1 MSTLAVRPRWPLA
14 LCVEAAAAA
23 GRRLRHLRRA
33 PGRFL
38 GITLNPLVSMLILGY
53 LFQHSITV
61 PGAGSYQEYLFAG
74 AAAQVGL
81 AGIGP
86 SAIAVAGDRDRGLVD
101 RLRSLPIDRGAVLI
115 GHTLADAVVGV
126 LGLAVVTAF
135 GLLIGWRPH
144 GDPLSTVAAFALL
157 ALFGYVM
164 SWVGVLLG
172 MTSRNAESISALAP
186 LVTVVLPF
194 LSNAFLSSA
203 SLPGWL
209 TPIAD
214 WNPVSAVSSA
224 CRALW
229 ANPSGTATS
238 FAGTHPGVVL
248 AAWLGPLLVV
258 SAGLSLRRYR
268 ATG

>member
-1 MSTLAVRPRWPLA
+1 MSTLVVRPPWPLA
-14 LCVEAAAAA
+14 LCVEVFAVA

-74 AAAQVGL
+74 AAVQVGL

-86 SAIAVAGDRDRGLVD
+86 TAIAVAGDRGGGLVD
-101 RLRSLPIDRGAVLI
+101 RLRSLPIARSAVLI
-115 GHTLADAVVGV
+115 GHTLADAVVGT
-126 LGLAVVTAF
+126 LGLTVVTAF
-135 GLLIGWRPH
+135 GLLIGWRTH
-144 GDPLSTVAAFALL
+144 SDPVSTAAAFALL
-157 ALFGYVM
+157 VLFGYVM
-164 SWVGVLLG
+164 GWVGVLLG
-172 MTSRNAESISALAP
+172 MVSRNVESISALAP
-186 LVTVVLPF
+186 LVAVVLPF

-209 TPIAD
+209 EPIAD
-214 WNPVSAVSSA
+214 WNPVSALSTV

-229 ANPSGTATS
+229 ANPSATASS
-238 FAGTHPGVVL
+238 FPGSHPGIVL
-248 AAWLGPLLVV
+248 AAWLGALLVF
-258 SAGLSLRRYR
+258 SAGLSLHRYR